1 MYISRNS
8 DECMQLCKHFRS
20 GTAYFH
26 GLKSH
31 PCAFISEPM
40 PGLFLL
46 CVSVPIPPV
55 ASRRDLG
62 TKGMCQ
68 FYFVRF
74 VLKVLP
80 STGRALMTLW

>member
-1 MYISRNS
+1 
-8 DECMQLCKHFRS
+8 MQLCKHLGQAQLIS
-20 GTAYFH
+20 IS
-26 GLKSH
+26 LKSY

-40 PGLFLL
+40 PGVFLL
-46 CVSVPIPPV
+46 CVSVPIPLV
-55 ASRRDLG
+55 DSRRDLG

-80 STGRALMTLW
+80 STGGALMTLW